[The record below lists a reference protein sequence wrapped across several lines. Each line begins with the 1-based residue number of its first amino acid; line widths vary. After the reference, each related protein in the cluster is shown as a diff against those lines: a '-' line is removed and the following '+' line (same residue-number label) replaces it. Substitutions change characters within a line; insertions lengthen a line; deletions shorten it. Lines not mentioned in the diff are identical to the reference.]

1 MADRTGRAGG
11 SVTTLLVAAALRL
24 EARALRRGLPREAV
38 LRTGMGP
45 ARSKRAVPAIVSR
58 QPRAFAVAGFG
69 GALTDDVAPGDVVVA
84 TEVRA
89 ADSVRACPSAP
100 LLAAALRAAGLTVHT
115 GPIQSADHVVH
126 GAERA
131 ELAKAGAI
139 AVDMESAFLAE
150 AAGDGPLAVVRV
162 IVDTPGKPLVS
173 PATVSG
179 GFAAYQ
185 VLGKVGPVLAAWAS
199 AARDRKILL
208 AGPRSFCAGV
218 ERAIDIV
225 DKLLVERDGPVYVR
239 KQIVH
244 NKKVVEELE
253 ERGAV
258 FVEELDEVP
267 EGATVVFSA
276 HGVAP
281 SVREE
286 ASTKQLDVVDATCP
300 LVGKVHAEAKRFA
313 KQGNTIL
320 FIGHAGHEE
329 TEGTLGEEPEHTILV
344 EEPSDVDSI
353 RVPDPRRVSY
363 LMQTTLAADEAE
375 SVLGA
380 LRTKF
385 PDLTGP
391 NSDDICYATTNR
403 QLAVRGVA
411 GDSDLVLV
419 VGSANSSNSLRL
431 VEVAKREGTAAYL
444 VDGVEQVD
452 LGWLRDADT
461 IGLSAGASAP
471 HKLVDELVAALGG
484 LGRLEVTERAV
495 TRETVRFTLPKEVR

>member
-1 MADRTGRAGG
+1 MAE
-11 SVTTLLVAAALRL
+11 LLVAAALGL
-24 EARALRRGLPREAV
+24 EARALRRGLPRDAV
-38 LRTGMGP
+38 QRTGMGP
-45 ARSKRAVPAIVSR
+45 ARSKRAVPALISR
-58 QPRAFAVAGFG
+58 QATAFAVAGFG
-69 GALTDDVAPGDVVVA
+69 GALTDDLGPGDVVVA

-89 ADSVRACPSAP
+89 GNTVRGCPSAP
-100 LLAAALRAAGLTVHT
+100 LLAAALRSAGLTVHV
-115 GPIQSADHVVH
+115 GPIRSADHVVH

-131 ELAKAGAI
+131 ELAKTGAL

-162 IVDTPGKPLVS
+162 IVDTPSKPLLG
-173 PATVSG
+173 PATITG
-179 GFAAYQ
+179 GFTAYRA
-185 VLGKVGPVLAAWAS
+185 LAKVGPVLSAWAS
-199 AARDRKILL
+199 VVDDRTILL

-225 DKLLVERDGPVYVR
+225 DKLLVDREGPVYVR

-244 NKKVVEELE
+244 NKIVVEELE
-253 ERGAV
+253 ARGAV

-267 EGATVVFSA
+267 EGSTVVFSA

-286 ASTKQLDVVDATCP
+286 ASAKQLDVIDATCP
-300 LVGKVHAEAKRFA
+300 LVAKVHSEARRFA

-329 TEGTLGEEPEHTILV
+329 TEGTLGEEPASTVLV

-353 RVPDPRRVSY
+353 QVPDPRKVSY

-375 SVLGA
+375 GVLGA

-403 QLAVRGVA
+403 QLAVRGLTDDA
-411 GDSDLVLV
+411 DLVLV
-419 VGSANSSNSLRL
+419 VGSANSSNSRRL
-431 VEVAKREGTAAYL
+431 VEVAEREGTAAYL
-444 VDGVEQVD
+444 VDSVEQVD
-452 LGWLRDADT
+452 LGWLRDAHT

-471 HKLVDELVAALGG
+471 HKLVDELVTALGG
-484 LGRLEVTERAV
+484 LGRLEVTERTV
-495 TRETVRFTLPKEVR
+495 TTETVRFTLPKEVR

>member
-1 MADRTGRAGG
+1 MAE
-11 SVTTLLVAAALRL
+11 LLVAAALRL
-24 EARALRRGLPREAV
+24 EAKALRRGLPRDAV

-45 ARSKRAVPAIVSR
+45 ARSQRAVPTIKSK
-58 QPRAFAVAGFG
+58 QPQAFAVAGFG
-69 GALTDDVAPGDVVVA
+69 GALTDGVAPGDVVVA
-84 TEVRA
+84 TEVRTA
-89 ADSVRACPSAP
+89 ETVRACPSAP

-115 GPIQSADHVVH
+115 GPIYSGDHVVH

-131 ELAKAGAI
+131 ELARDGSL

-162 IVDTPGKPLVS
+162 IVDTPSKPLLR
-173 PATVSG
+173 PATIG
-179 GFAAYQ
+179 GGLAAYG
-185 VLGKVGPVLAAWAS
+185 VLGKVGPVLQRWAAAV
-199 AARDRKILL
+199 RDRTILL

-225 DKLLVERDGPVYVR
+225 DKLLVDRDGPVYVR

-258 FVEELDEVP
+258 FVEELNEVP
-267 EGATVVFSA
+267 DGATVVFSA

-281 SVREE
+281 SVRAE
-286 ASTKQLDVVDATCP
+286 ATEKRLDVIDATCP
-300 LVGKVHAEAKRFA
+300 LVAKVHSEAKRFV
-313 KQGNTIL
+313 KQGNTVL

-329 TEGTLGEEPEHTILV
+329 TEGTLGEEPASTILV
-344 EEPSDVDSI
+344 EEPSDVDTI
-353 RVPDPRRVSY
+353 TVPDPRKVSY
-363 LMQTTLAADEAE
+363 LMQTTLAADEAQG
-375 SVLGA
+375 VLGA
-380 LRTKF
+380 LRTRF
-385 PDLTGP
+385 PDLSGP

-419 VGSANSSNSLRL
+419 VGSANSSNSRRL
-431 VEVAKREGTAAYL
+431 VEVAEREGVPAYL
-444 VDGVEQVD
+444 VDGVEHVD
-452 LGWLRDADT
+452 LGWLRDATT

-471 HKLVDELVAALGG
+471 HKLVDELVTALSG
-484 LGRLEVTERAV
+484 LGRLEVTERTV
-495 TRETVRFTLPKEVR
+495 TTETVRFTLPKEVR

>member
-1 MADRTGRAGG
+1 MAE
-11 SVTTLLVAAALRL
+11 LLVAAALGL
-24 EARALRRGLPREAV
+24 EARALRRGLPRDAV

-45 ARSKRAVPAIVSR
+45 ARSKRAVPGIRSR
-58 QPRAFAVAGFG
+58 QANAFAVAGFG
-69 GALTDDVAPGDVVVA
+69 GALTGDLAPGDVVVA
-84 TEVRA
+84 TEVRTGGT
-89 ADSVRACPSAP
+89 VRTCPSAP
-100 LLAAALRAAGLTVHT
+100 LLATALRAAGLTVHT
-115 GPIQSADHVVH
+115 GPIVSADHVVH

-131 ELAKAGAI
+131 ELARSGAL

-162 IVDTPGKPLVS
+162 IVDTPSAPLIS
-173 PATVSG
+173 PATLVG
-179 GFAAYQ
+179 GFTAYRA
-185 VLGKVGPVLAAWAS
+185 LARVGPVLRAWAS
-199 AARDRKILL
+199 VTGDRRIVL

-225 DKLLVERDGPVYVR
+225 DKLLVDRDGPVYVR

-267 EGATVVFSA
+267 DGATVVFSA

-281 SVREE
+281 SVRAE
-286 ASTKQLDVVDATCP
+286 AVTKQLDVIDATCP
-300 LVGKVHAEAKRFA
+300 LVAKVHSEAKRFA
-313 KQGNTIL
+313 RQGNTVL

-329 TEGTLGEEPEHTILV
+329 TEGTLGEEPASTILV

-353 RVPDPRRVSY
+353 TVPDPRKVSY

-375 SVLGA
+375 GVLDA
-380 LRTKF
+380 LRGKF
-385 PDLTGP
+385 PDLNGP

-411 GDSDLVLV
+411 DGADLVLV
-419 VGSANSSNSLRL
+419 VGSANSSNSRRL
-431 VEVAKREGTAAYL
+431 VEVAEREGTAAYL
-444 VDGVEQVD
+444 VDGVEHVD
-452 LGWLRDADT
+452 LGWLRDAHT

-471 HKLVDELVAALGG
+471 HKLVDELVTALGG
-484 LGRLEVTERAV
+484 LGRLEVTERTV
-495 TRETVRFTLPKEVR
+495 TTETVRFTLPKEVR

>member
-1 MADRTGRAGG
+1 
-11 SVTTLLVAAALRL
+11 
-24 EARALRRGLPREAV
+24 
-38 LRTGMGP
+38 MGP
-45 ARSKRAVPAIVSR
+45 ARSARSVPTVKSR
-58 QPRAFAVAGFG
+58 QPGAFAVAGFG
-69 GALTDDVAPGDVVVA
+69 GALTDDLAPGDVVVA
-84 TEVRA
+84 TEVRT
-89 ADSVRACPSAP
+89 ADTVRTCPSAP
-100 LLAAALRAAGLTVHT
+100 LLATALRATGLTVHT
-115 GPIQSADHVVH
+115 GPIYSSDHVVH

-131 ELAKAGAI
+131 ELAQGGAL

-162 IVDTPGKPLVS
+162 VVDTPSKPLVS
-173 PATVSG
+173 PATVTG
-179 GFAAYQ
+179 GRTAYKTLAAI
-185 VLGKVGPVLAAWAS
+185 GPVLQVWAL
-199 AARDRKILL
+199 ATGDRRILL

-225 DKLLVERDGPVYVR
+225 DKLLVDRDGPVYVR

-253 ERGAV
+253 QRGAV

-267 EGATVVFSA
+267 DGATVVFSA

-286 ASTKQLDVVDATCP
+286 ATAKQLDVIDATCP

-329 TEGTLGEEPEHTILV
+329 TEGTLGEEPASTILV
-344 EEPSDVDSI
+344 EEPSDVDNI
-353 RVPDPRRVSY
+353 TVPDPRKVSY

-375 SVLGA
+375 GVLGA

-385 PDLTGP
+385 PHLNGP

-411 GDSDLVLV
+411 DDADLVLV
-419 VGSANSSNSLRL
+419 VGSANSSNSRRL
-431 VEVAKREGTAAYL
+431 VEVAEREGTAAYL
-444 VDGVEQVD
+444 VDGVEHVD
-452 LGWLRDADT
+452 LGWLRDAHT

-471 HKLVDELVAALGG
+471 HKLVDELVTALSG

-495 TRETVRFTLPKEVR
+495 TTETVRFTLPKEVR

>member
-1 MADRTGRAGG
+1 
-11 SVTTLLVAAALRL
+11 
-24 EARALRRGLPREAV
+24 
-38 LRTGMGP
+38 
-45 ARSKRAVPAIVSR
+45 
-58 QPRAFAVAGFG
+58 
-69 GALTDDVAPGDVVVA
+69 
-84 TEVRA
+84 
-89 ADSVRACPSAP
+89 
-100 LLAAALRAAGLTVHT
+100 LRATGLTVHT
-115 GPIQSADHVVH
+115 GPVYSSDHVVH
-126 GAERA
+126 GTERA
-131 ELAKAGAI
+131 ELASAGAL

-162 IVDTPGKPLVS
+162 IVDTPSKPLIS

-179 GFAAYQ
+179 GFTAYKVLAAI
-185 VLGKVGPVLAAWAS
+185 GPVLRAWAR
-199 AARDRKILL
+199 AAGDRRILL

-225 DKLLVERDGPVYVR
+225 DKLLVDRDGPVYVR

-244 NKKVVEELE
+244 NAKVVEELE

-267 EGATVVFSA
+267 DGATVVFSA

-281 SVREE
+281 SVRDE
-286 ASTKQLDVVDATCP
+286 ATAKQLDVVDATCP

-329 TEGTLGEEPEHTILV
+329 TEGTLGEEPASTILV
-344 EEPSDVDSI
+344 EEPSDVDDI
-353 RVPDPRRVSY
+353 TVPDPRKVSY

-375 SVLGA
+375 GVLGA

-385 PDLTGP
+385 PDLSGP

-411 GDSDLVLV
+411 GDADLVLV
-419 VGSANSSNSLRL
+419 VGSANSSNSRRL
-431 VEVAKREGTAAYL
+431 VEVAEREGTAAYL
-444 VDGVEQVD
+444 VDGVEHVD
-452 LGWLRDADT
+452 LGWLRDAHT

-471 HKLVDELVAALGG
+471 HKLVDELVTALSG

-495 TRETVRFTLPKEVR
+495 TTETVRFTLPKEVR

>member
-1 MADRTGRAGG
+1 MAE
-11 SVTTLLVAAALRL
+11 LLVAAALGL
-24 EARALRRGLPREAV
+24 EVRALRRGLPRDAV
-38 LRTGMGP
+38 QRTGMGP
-45 ARSKRAVPAIVSR
+45 ARSKRAVPSLQSR
-58 QPRAFAVAGFG
+58 LQSRPAKAFAVAGFG
-69 GALTDDVAPGDVVVA
+69 GALTNDLAPGDVVVA
-84 TEVRA
+84 TEVRTG
-89 ADSVRACPSAP
+89 DTVRACPSAL
-100 LLAAALRAAGLTVHT
+100 LLATALRAAGLIVHT
-115 GPIQSADHVVH
+115 GPIRSTDHVVH

-131 ELAKAGAI
+131 ELAATGAL

-162 IVDTPGKPLVS
+162 VVDTPGRPLVS
-173 PATVSG
+173 PATVAG
-179 GFAAYQ
+179 GFAAYRA
-185 VLGKVGPVLAAWAS
+185 LAKVGPVLAAWAS
-199 AARDRKILL
+199 VVEDRTILL

-225 DKLLVERDGPVYVR
+225 DKLLVDRDGPVYVR

-267 EGATVVFSA
+267 NGATVVFSA

-286 ASTKQLDVVDATCP
+286 AVTKQLDVIDATCP

-329 TEGTLGEEPEHTILV
+329 TEGTLGEEPASTILV

-353 RVPDPRRVSY
+353 QVPDPRKVSY
-363 LMQTTLAADEAE
+363 LMQTTLAADEADG
-375 SVLGA
+375 VLGA
-380 LRTKF
+380 LRTRF
-385 PDLTGP
+385 PDLKGP

-403 QLAVRGVA
+403 QLAVRGLTDDA
-411 GDSDLVLV
+411 DLVLV
-419 VGSANSSNSLRL
+419 VGSANSSNSRRL
-431 VEVAKREGTAAYL
+431 VEVAEREGTAAYL
-444 VDGVEQVD
+444 VDGVEHVD
-452 LGWLRDADT
+452 LGWLRDAHT

-471 HKLVDELVAALGG
+471 HKLVDELVTALGG
-484 LGRLEVTERAV
+484 LGRLEVSERTV
-495 TRETVRFTLPKEVR
+495 TTETVRFTLPKEVR

>member
-1 MADRTGRAGG
+1 MAE
-11 SVTTLLVAAALRL
+11 LLVAAALGL
-24 EARALRRGLPREAV
+24 EARALRRGLPRDVV

-45 ARSKRAVPAIVSR
+45 ARSKRAVPTLQSR
-58 QPRAFAVAGFG
+58 QAKAFAVAGFG
-69 GALTDDVAPGDVVVA
+69 GALTNDLAPGDVVVA
-84 TEVRA
+84 TEVRTG
-89 ADSVRACPSAP
+89 DTVRACPSAP
-100 LLAAALRAAGLTVHT
+100 LLATALRAAGLTVHT
-115 GPIQSADHVVH
+115 GPIRSADHVVH

-131 ELAKAGAI
+131 ELASSGAL

-162 IVDTPGKPLVS
+162 IVDTPGKPLLS
-173 PATVSG
+173 PATLTG
-179 GFAAYQ
+179 GYTAYQ
-185 VLGKVGPVLAAWAS
+185 ALAKVGPVLHAWAS
-199 AARDRKILL
+199 VTGDRKIVL

-225 DKLLVERDGPVYVR
+225 DKLLVDRDGPVYVR
-239 KQIVH
+239 KEIVH

-267 EGATVVFSA
+267 DGATVVFSA

-281 SVREE
+281 SVRAE
-286 ASTKQLDVVDATCP
+286 AVTKQLDVIDATCP
-300 LVGKVHAEAKRFA
+300 LVAKVHSEAKRFA
-313 KQGNTIL
+313 RQGNTVL

-329 TEGTLGEEPEHTILV
+329 TEGTLGEEPASTILV

-353 RVPDPRRVSY
+353 QVPDPRKVSY

-375 SVLGA
+375 GVLDA

-385 PDLTGP
+385 PDLNGP

-411 GDSDLVLV
+411 DGADLVLV
-419 VGSANSSNSLRL
+419 VGSANSSNSRRL
-431 VEVAKREGTAAYL
+431 VEVAERDGTAAYL
-444 VDGVEQVD
+444 VDGVEHVD
-452 LGWLRDADT
+452 LGWLRDAHT

-471 HKLVDELVAALGG
+471 HKLVDELVTALGG
-484 LGRLEVTERAV
+484 LGRLEVTERTV
-495 TRETVRFTLPKEVR
+495 TTETIRFTLPKEVR